1 MTHRERAMAAIER
14 REPDRVPLDLGSV
27 GSLICDKTHF
37 EVRKLLGLQGELE
50 PYRSGSTTN
59 YYDEQMLD
67 AFDIDFRHLWLS
79 SPDKP
84 KTVRNE
90 DGTVTD
96 EWNIIWSREGSYPVH
111 FPLQD
116 KSDQEL
122 ASYKFPIPEQKW
134 DVSALAE
141 RARYLRE
148 ETDYAVVAK
157 SVLGSGGI
165 LERCGYLRTIDDF
178 MVDMLINKD
187 AAHYIIDKI
196 VEVEIALWDRFLDAA
211 ADYIDIVQR
220 VSDVG
225 TQTGLFI
232 SKELFREFL
241 KPAEAKVYAHI
252 KSRAPQVKI
261 WFHSCGAVSEL
272 IEDFIDIGTE
282 ILNPVQPLASG
293 MDSAALKKRFGDRL
307 CFHGG
312 IDLQQAM
319 PGSLA
324 DVKRECETR
333 IREFGKGG
341 GYILAPANHFQ
352 NDTPAENIVFLY
364 RYAKEFGEYPIK

>member
-1 MTHRERAMAAIER
+1 MTHKERVMAAIEH
-14 REPDRVPLDLGSV
+14 REPDRVPRDLGSV

-37 EVRKLLGLQGELE
+37 EVRDLLGLKGDLK
-50 PYRSGSTTN
+50 PYRTGSTTN

-84 KTVRNE
+84 KAVHNA

-96 EWNIIWSREGSYPVH
+96 EWGIIWSKEGSYPVH

-116 KSDQEL
+116 ATEQEI
-122 ASYKFPIPEQKW
+122 ANYKAPVPTTKW
-134 DVSALAE
+134 DVSALAA
-141 RARYLRE
+141 RAKYLHE

-157 SVLGSGGI
+157 SVLGSGGMF
-165 LERCGYLRTIDDF
+165 ERCGYLRTIDQF
-178 MVDMLINKD
+178 LMDMLIEKD
-187 AAHYIIDKI
+187 LAHYVIDKI
-196 VEVEIALWDRFLDAA
+196 VDVEIALWDIFLDAA
-211 ADYIDIVQR
+211 APYIDIVQR
-220 VSDVG
+220 VSDLG

-232 SKELFREFL
+232 SPELFREFI
-241 KPAEAKVYAHI
+241 KPAETKVYAHI
-252 KSRAPQVKI
+252 KKRAPQVKI
-261 WFHSCGAVSEL
+261 WFHSCGAISEL
-272 IEDFIDIGTE
+272 IDDFIDIGTE
-282 ILNPVQPLASG
+282 ILNPVQPLATG
-293 MDSAALKKRFGDRL
+293 MDSAGLKKRFGDRL

-312 IDLQQAM
+312 IDLQKAM
-319 PGSLA
+319 PGSLE

-333 IREFGKGG
+333 IRAFGKGG

-364 RYAKEFGEYPIK
+364 KYAKEFGTYPIK